1 MFGSGTIYVYY
12 IDFTTN
18 KIKSNQIKSNQI
30 KSKKYIYHYK
40 KLNNIVG

>member
-1 MFGSGTIYVYY
+1 MSGTGTIYVYY

-18 KIKSNQIKSNQI
+18 QM